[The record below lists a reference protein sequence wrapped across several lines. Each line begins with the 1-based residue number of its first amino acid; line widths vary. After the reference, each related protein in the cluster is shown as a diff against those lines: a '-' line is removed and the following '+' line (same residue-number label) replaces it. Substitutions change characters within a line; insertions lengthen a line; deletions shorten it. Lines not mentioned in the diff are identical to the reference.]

1 MSFGY
6 ARPPSVRPVNSL
18 RLRLLAFSVLV
29 ELIMLTLLVT
39 NSVRL
44 IQTHLS
50 DSTQLRLQAQESSYN
65 ITLAGQLAE
74 RDYAALQS
82 IIEGWGA
89 SKGIT
94 YMVVTNAAGKVVA
107 AWGHDGNGP
116 LPSAEKV
123 LSPELDEYR
132 GAFDVVFLG
141 QRYGEARYG
150 LDTRFLGTARRELL
164 HQSLG
169 IAVVEVVLTV
179 TLLAAIGYWLTRH
192 LDMLARASL
201 KVAGGDFSIRLKM
214 EGKDEIAVLTQA
226 FNTMSVAVESRIQDL
241 DESQKRF
248 RAIAD
253 FTYAWENWF
262 DTEGHLRWVN
272 PAVERITGYSVA
284 ECHEMEGFPLPMV
297 VGDDRPQVSSVLASA
312 QNGQSGQDMEF
323 RIQNKQGDILWVAM
337 SWQPIF
343 DGEGAPL
350 GTRSSIRDIS
360 VQKHSSDLAVEAKG
374 ELERMLFAA
383 SHDLQ
388 EPIRYI
394 LAYTQR
400 LDREFGGEMP
410 ERAQSSMTF
419 IREGANQLSL
429 LVKGLV
435 DYTRSNRPMTAFA
448 PVDCR
453 RVVDQAIADCTA
465 MSTANPP
472 QFRVGEM
479 PVVQADPV
487 LLFIL
492 FENLISNAIK
502 FVRPDVPPQV
512 NITAQAEE
520 EGWRIDISDNGIG
533 IDPQYL
539 QTIIRPFSRLHSRS
553 TFPGAGLGLASALKV
568 AKIHGGRLWLDSE
581 PGKGTTVHI
590 WLPTK
595 AQPEVV

>member
-1 MSFGY
+1 MTFGY
-6 ARPPSVRPVNSL
+6 ARPPSVRPVHSL

-29 ELIMLTLLVT
+29 ELVMLTLLVT

-50 DSTQLRLQAQESSYN
+50 DSTELRLQAQEASYN

-89 SKGIT
+89 SKSIT
-94 YMVVTNAAGKVVA
+94 YMVVTNTAGKVVA
-107 AWGHDGNGP
+107 AWGRKPDAP
-116 LPSAEKV
+116 LPSADKV
-123 LSPELDEYR
+123 LSPELDEYQ
-132 GAFDVVFLG
+132 GAFDIAFLG

-164 HQSLG
+164 HQSIG
-169 IAVVEVVLTV
+169 IAIAEVVLTV

-192 LDMLARASL
+192 LTMLTRASL
-201 KVAGGDFSIRLKM
+201 KVAGGDFSFRLKL
-214 EGKDEIAVLTQA
+214 EGRDEIALLTQA
-226 FNTMSVAVESRIQDL
+226 FNAMSSAVESRIQDL
-241 DESQKRF
+241 DDSQKRF

-262 DTEGHLRWVN
+262 DTDGHLRWVN
-272 PAVERITGYSVA
+272 PAVERVTGYSVA
-284 ECHEMEGFPLPMV
+284 ECHKMEGFPLPLV
-297 VGDDRPQVSSVLASA
+297 VEDDRPQVSEFLSA
-312 QNGQSGQDMEF
+312 AQRGQSGQDMEF
-323 RIQNKQGDILWVAM
+323 RIRNKAGDVLWVAM

-350 GTRSSIRDIS
+350 GSRSSIRD
-360 VQKHSSDLAVEAKG
+360 VTLQKHSSDVAVEAKA

-400 LDREFGGEMP
+400 LDREFGTELP

-453 RVVDQAIADCTA
+453 RVVDQAIADCNA
-465 MSTANPP
+465 NSGANPP
-472 QFRVGEM
+472 QFRVGDL

-502 FVRPDVPPQV
+502 FVRPEVSPQV
-512 NITAQAEE
+512 LITAEAEG
-520 EGWRIDISDNGIG
+520 EGWRIDIGDNGIG

-568 AKIHGGRLWLDSE
+568 AKIHGGRLWLESE
-581 PGKGTTVHI
+581 PGKGTTVHV
-590 WLPTK
+590 WLPTE
-595 AQPEVV
+595 ARPDGV